1 MVKDI
6 EKQFMKAE
14 KLYKAMQYKRAAKL
28 YGSVGD
34 FYLTQGNFE
43 LARDCYFD
51 AAKSCMNE
59 DTYLI
64 GIDFLRKAGNA
75 SLQNHQ
81 VLEANQFFKEAVNYI
96 PNLRSV
102 SDRNHNFILFSCLSY
117 LCLFVKGEQEEGLKL
132 VKKIKSYVDDNY
144 FKENPLIR
152 LITNLTIVKK
162 EKNEKYVERIKKDFT
177 NLKFREAENL
187 LVKEA
192 LVIAK
197 TYTSLA
203 INLSFDK
210 DVYTTNE
217 PINLS
222 LDIDTEPLLKISKQD
237 FYNYNLKELKIS
249 KIGITLSDN
258 LTSHKN
264 PELPIVIEIGQK
276 RRITLVIKPHFQ
288 MENPFVGPI
297 LITAEL
303 NESLI
308 FMYEI
313 SQLLTP
319 NLISPPPTLEI
330 STKSLRPPLI
340 DQTFPLE
347 ILIENKSEGDALNL
361 NIDVEFPEEIKVMRG
376 TLKKQIYSLRSNEN
390 IKWEINL
397 RPTEAGDY
405 IIKIISKF
413 NDPDQNLIEDKKE
426 FPLSIKL

>member
-6 EKQFMKAE
+6 EKQLLKAE

-28 YGSVGD
+28 YDSVGD
-34 FYLTQGNFE
+34 SYITQGNFE

-59 DTYLI
+59 DKYLS

-75 SLQNHQ
+75 SLLNNQ
-81 VLEANQFFKEAVNYI
+81 VLEANQFFEEAVKYI
-96 PNLRSV
+96 PNLRST

-117 LCLFVKGEQEEGLKL
+117 LCHFVKGEQEEGLKL
-132 VKKIKSYVDDNY
+132 VKKIKSYVDDTY
-144 FKENPLIR
+144 FKENSLIR
-152 LITNLTIVKK
+152 LITNLTIVKT
-162 EKNEKYVERIKKDFT
+162 EKNKKYIERIKKDFT
-177 NLKFREAENL
+177 NLKFREAEIL
-187 LVKEA
+187 LVKQA

-203 INLSFDK
+203 IDLSFDK

-222 LDIDTEPLLKISKQD
+222 LDINTEPLLEISKED

-258 LTSHKN
+258 LTSQRN

-276 RRITLVIKPHFQ
+276 RQINLVIKPHFQ

-297 LITAEL
+297 LVTAEL
-303 NESLI
+303 NESLNFI
-308 FMYEI
+308 YEI
-313 SQLLTP
+313 TQILKP

-330 STKSLRPPLI
+330 SLKNLRPPLI
-340 DQTFPLE
+340 DQSFPLE

-397 RPTEAGDY
+397 KPTEAGEY
-405 IIKIISKF
+405 IIKVLSKF
-413 NDPDQNLIEDKKE
+413 NDPDQNLIEDIKE
-426 FPLSIKL
+426 FPLSIKM

>member
-1 MVKDI
+1 MVKDV
-6 EKQFMKAE
+6 EKQLAKAE

-28 YGSVGD
+28 FKSVGD
-34 FYLTQGNFE
+34 SYLTQGDFE

-59 DTYLI
+59 DKYLI
-64 GIDFLRKAGNA
+64 GIDFLRKAGNS
-75 SLQNHQ
+75 SLLHNQ
-81 VLEANQFFKEAVNYI
+81 VLEANQFFREAVKYI
-96 PNLRSV
+96 PNLRSA
-102 SDRNHNFILFSCLSY
+102 SDRNQNFILFSCLSY
-117 LCLFVKGEQEEGLKL
+117 LCFFVKGEQEEGLKL
-132 VKKIKSYVDDNY
+132 VKKIKNYVDDIY

-152 LITNLTIVKK
+152 LITNLTMVKK

-177 NLKFREAENL
+177 NLKFGEAETV
-187 LVKEA
+187 LVKQA

-197 TYTSLA
+197 TYASLV

-210 DVYTTNE
+210 EVYTTNE

-222 LDIDTEPLLKISKQD
+222 LDIDTEPLLEISKQG
-237 FYNYNLKELKIS
+237 FYNYDLKELKIS

-258 LTSHKN
+258 LTSPKK
-264 PELPIVIEIGQK
+264 PELPILIEVGQK
-276 RRITLVIKPHFQ
+276 RRINLLIKPHFQ
-288 MENPFVGPI
+288 MENPFIGPI

-303 NESLI
+303 NENLI

-313 SQLLTP
+313 SQLLKP

-330 STKSLRPPLI
+330 STKNLRPPLI
-340 DQTFPLE
+340 GQTFPFE

-361 NIDVEFPEEIKVMRG
+361 NIDVEFPEQIKVMRG

-397 RPTEAGDY
+397 KPTEAGDY
-405 IIKIISKF
+405 IIKVFNKF
-413 NDPDQNLIEDKKE
+413 NDPDQNLFEDTKE
-426 FPLSIKL
+426 FPLSVKL